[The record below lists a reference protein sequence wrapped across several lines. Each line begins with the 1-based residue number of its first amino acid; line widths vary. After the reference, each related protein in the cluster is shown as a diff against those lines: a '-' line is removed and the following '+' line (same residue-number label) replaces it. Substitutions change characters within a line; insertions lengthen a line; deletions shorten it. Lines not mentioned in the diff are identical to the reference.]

1 MSPLEKCL
9 LRSCA
14 HFSVELFGFLLLSCM
29 TYLYILEIKCFSVA
43 SFANIFSHSGGCI
56 FILFMVFFAV
66 QKLVSLIEDQPV
78 CTLAHTWYTVLTL
91 LLPML
96 FYSGYMYHCWERMEH
111 TQEWS
116 KLRPNTQCFCSSIGG
131 LNHPSGGSDS
141 H

>member
-14 HFSVELFGFLLLSCM
+14 RFSVELLGFLLLSCM

-66 QKLVSLIEDQPV
+66 QKLVSLIRSH
-78 CTLAHTWYTVLTL
+78 LFLFLFL
-91 LLPML
+91 LL
-96 FYSGYMYHCWERMEH
+96 WE
-111 TQEWS
+111 T
-116 KLRPNTQCFCSSIGG
+116 KLRKQWCDLCQRMLYLCS
-131 LNHPSGGSDS
+131 L
-141 H
+141 